1 MRLLMELM
9 LEERERE
16 RERKNV
22 VNENEGN
29 RMADSTP
36 MHHLLRGNRWSFVE
50 MKKTGIVF

>member
-16 RERKNV
+16 KKNV